1 MQLEYGSSYQL
12 ANVPFTPAGATQAVE
27 SYDMMDYLGQRPSG
41 YMDDGYGGSWSM
53 PVSPMPILGSRNS
66 RKNGRNR
73 YQFWTE
79 WQLLLQRDGARFIAD
94 NDPLAIGVIGQLVNF
109 TVGEEAQVNAA
120 VKKGQ
125 PKDDSTTEAVKLVQG
140 RIDAFKERMAAE
152 CGYSQTFEEW
162 CREYAWTAIVD
173 GEKIDRIYCTPSGAV
188 TRRIESEQ
196 VTQPPG
202 GTDNDGWHMGVH
214 CAPGDVTKR
223 QGYFITH
230 EPGIMEGD
238 YVESRDVCFYT
249 RNTPVTVVRG
259 VSDLMPVTDD
269 LADIGRL
276 IDGIRVGAKV
286 KSKIAYIRSVKGTT
300 QQGLEDFVAKTRD
313 TSPAG
318 PSRTPGSGRDGKTR
332 ETLPPGT
339 AVNAGDA
346 VDFKTLPA
354 GATDEYINA
363 ANFCIRTVMAMRWQL
378 PEYMVNADASNN
390 NFASIMVA
398 GGPSV
403 RAFKANQSSIG
414 ARIKM
419 IVRRVLEL
427 DMALGL
433 LPMGILSVVDL
444 VIRFPSPVIAD
455 PLADAQVKQ
464 IEVQGKARSL
474 RSWQTSIGL
483 DPDEED
489 QQIML
494 EQERLGQMAQPL
506 PDVFGNI
513 VNGGKGDG
521 QETDT
526 NSNDPQERSGK
537 VPTSHD
543 DAVDS

>member
-1 MQLEYGSSYQL
+1 MRLEYGSAYQL
-12 ANVPFTPAGATQAVE
+12 ANVPFAEPREAVE
-27 SYDMMDYLGQRPSG
+27 SYDTMDYLGQRGAG
-41 YMDDGYGGSWSM
+41 YMDDGYGGTWSL
-53 PVSPMPILGSRNS
+53 PSSPAALFGSRTS
-66 RKNGRNR
+66 RRNGRNR

-79 WQLLLQRDGARFIAD
+79 FQLLLQRDGARFIAD
-94 NDPLAIGVIGQLVNF
+94 NDPLAIGVLGQLVNF
-109 TVGEEAQVNAA
+109 TVGEEAQVSAA
-120 VKKGQ
+120 AKKGM
-125 PKDDSTTEAVKLVQG
+125 PKNDSNDEATKLVQA
-140 RIDAFKERMAAE
+140 RIDAFKERMAIE
-152 CGYSQTFEEW
+152 CGYAQTFEEW

-188 TRRIESEQ
+188 VRRIESEQ
-196 VTQPPG
+196 ITQPPG

-214 CAPGDVTKR
+214 CEAGDVTKR
-223 QGYFITH
+223 LGYYITH
-230 EPGIMEGD
+230 EPGELQGT
-238 YVESRDVCFYT
+238 YTEARDVCFYK

-259 VSDLMPVTDD
+259 VSDMMPVTDD

-286 KSKIAYIRSVKGTT
+286 KSKIAYIRSVKGAT
-300 QQGLEDFVAKTRD
+300 QQGLEDFVRKTAD
-313 TSPAG
+313 TAPASPT
-318 PSRTPGSGRDGKTR
+318 RTPGSGQNNKTR

-354 GATDEYINA
+354 GATNEYIDA

-419 IVRRVLEL
+419 IIRRVLEL
-427 DMALGL
+427 DIALGL
-433 LPMGILSVVDL
+433 LPMGILDVVDL
-444 VIRFPSPVIAD
+444 VVRFPSPVIAD

-474 RSWQTSIGL
+474 RSWQTAIGL

-489 QQIML
+489 QQIMQ
-494 EQERLGQMAQPL
+494 EQERLGQAAQPL
-506 PDVFGNI
+506 PNVFADI
-513 VNGGKGDG
+513 LGKNKDEPIE
-521 QETDT
+521 Q
-526 NSNDPQERSGK
+526 
-537 VPTSHD
+537 V
-543 DAVDS
+543 